1 MMLAL
6 IAIVSAALSF
16 HIFITEDALAAEP
29 PPVTRIFVLNA
40 PSSRSAGSDS
50 ILTFDTLGKG
60 GIFFGSQNRVEG
72 ARDIVCS
79 PIKPEPVLLSVSDF
93 ALGKNE
99 LLTIDAAGNVVSVIS
114 GPGLPGDQF
123 QVAFD
128 REGNLYIASGGKI
141 FKNGALFASLPGAV
155 GEGDLAADSSGN
167 LYVTDTFASQLFRID
182 KVGIVS
188 LFADASDGLNI
199 PIGLALDSADNLFV
213 ANNTPSAAGSILK
226 FAPSGSVTTFAR
238 DISFQPGIRS
248 MVMSVDKSD
257 SLYVP
262 LENENKILKFDRAG
276 NLSVFADETA
286 GLNAPFGIV
295 IGSCPVKEPLLT
307 VVNNRV
313 SLVPIV
319 STFKT
324 TANTSGCPAG
334 FLGKFSFRATLTHDS
349 NSSPL
354 ANLMAQAKALTN
366 GNLLQNADGGPF
378 GAGATLSIPR
388 TDGFADGLLRSGES
402 VDVPF
407 RICLKSTVGFNF
419 LVDVLGVE
427 EANHVSNSLVQR

>member
-1 MMLAL
+1 MISAL
-6 IAIVSAALSF
+6 VAM
-16 HIFITEDALAAEP
+16 ITAVLTCSILFEDALAAEP
-29 PPVTRIFVLNA
+29 PPVIRVFVLNA

-50 ILTFDTLGKG
+50 ILTFDALGKG

-79 PIKPEPVLLSVSDF
+79 PINPEPLLLSVSHF

-99 LLTIDAAGNVVSVIS
+99 LLVIDAAGNVVSAIS
-114 GPGLPGDQF
+114 GLGLPGDQF
-123 QVAFD
+123 QLAFD

-141 FKNGALFASLPGAV
+141 FKNGAVFASLPGVV
-155 GEGDLAADSSGN
+155 GEGDLVADSSGN
-167 LYVTDTFASQLFRID
+167 LYVTNTFASQVFRID
-182 KVGIVS
+182 KLGNVT
-188 LFADASDGLNI
+188 LFADAGDSLNI
-199 PIGLALDSADNLFV
+199 PIALAVDSADNLFV

-226 FAPSGSVTTFAR
+226 FHPSGTSTTFASN
-238 DISFQPGIRS
+238 ISFQPGIRG
-248 MVMSVDKSD
+248 MVMSVDKAD

-262 LENENKILKFDRAG
+262 LENENKILKFDSAG
-276 NLSVFADETA
+276 NFSLFADERV

-324 TANTSGCPAG
+324 TADTSGCPAG
-334 FLGKFSFRATLTHDS
+334 FLGKFSFSATLTHDS
-349 NSSPL
+349 SSSPL
-354 ANLMAQAKALTN
+354 VNLMAQVKALTN

-378 GAGATLSIPR
+378 GAGATLSIPK
-388 TDGFADGLLRSGES
+388 TGGFADGLLSSGES
-402 VDVPF
+402 VAVPVS
-407 RICLKSTVGFNF
+407 ICLKNMVGFNF
-419 LVDVLGVE
+419 LVDVLGI
-427 EANHVSNSLVQR
+427 EASDVSNSLVQR